1 MEKLNNIMRTIILC
15 ILTMSSIVFQAQ
27 NREPE
32 AKALLDQ
39 VSAKVNSYE
48 NMVLDFKYVLDNS
61 EENIHQETRG
71 DVTLVGDN
79 YLLNILGIT
88 RIFDGDKLIT
98 ISPEDEEVTI
108 SNYSKEEDKSISVSE
123 MLTFYE
129 NGYNYKMDIQQNI
142 RGRKI
147 QFIKL
152 SPIDSTTEI
161 KNILLGIDM
170 QTKHIY
176 KLIQID
182 SSGTSYTITVNS
194 FKTNQPISQNLFI
207 FDEEKYI
214 NQGYYI
220 NKLE

>member
-1 MEKLNNIMRTIILC
+1 MNFKTKIVVSIFSLFLTISNLK
-15 ILTMSSIVFQAQ
+15 AQ
-27 NREPE
+27 NTQS
-32 AKALLDQ
+32 LLSE
-39 VSAKVNSYE
+39 VSNKVKSYE
-48 NMVLDFKYVLDNS
+48 NIQIDFKYSL
-61 EENIHQETRG
+61 ENTRENVKQ
-71 DVTLVGDN
+71 DTRANITLKGDN
-79 YLLNILGIT
+79 YVLNMLGVT
-88 RIFDGDKLIT
+88 RIFDGKT
-98 ISPEDEEVTI
+98 IYTIVPEDEEVTI
-108 SNYSKEEDKSISVSE
+108 SDYSKEEDKSISVSE

-129 NGYNYKMDIQQNI
+129 KGYNYKMDIQQNI

-152 SPIDSTTEI
+152 SPIDSNTEI

-182 SSGTSYTITVNS
+182 SSGTNYTITVNS

-207 FDEEKYI
+207 FDEEKYT

>member
-1 MEKLNNIMRTIILC
+1 MNFKAKIIV
-15 ILTMSSIVFQAQ
+15 SIFSLFLMISNLKAQ
-27 NREPE
+27 NT
-32 AKALLDQ
+32 KSLLSE
-39 VSAKVNSYE
+39 VSNKVKSYE
-48 NMVLDFKYVLDNS
+48 NIQIDFKYSL
-61 EENIHQETRG
+61 ENTRENVKQ
-71 DVTLVGDN
+71 DTKANITLKGDN
-79 YLLNILGIT
+79 YVLNMLGVT
-88 RIFDGDKLIT
+88 RIFDGKT
-98 ISPEDEEVTI
+98 IYTIVPEDEEVTI
-108 SNYSKEEDKSISVSE
+108 SDYSKEEDKSISVSE

-129 NGYNYKMDIQQNI
+129 KGYNYKMDIQQNI
-142 RGRKI
+142 QGRKI

-152 SPIDSTTEI
+152 NPIDSNTEI

-176 KLIQID
+176 KLIQVD

-207 FDEEKYI
+207 FDEEKYT

>member
-1 MEKLNNIMRTIILC
+1 MKSMNFKTKTVVSIFLFLLTI
-15 ILTMSSIVFQAQ
+15 SSLKAQ
-27 NREPE
+27 NPQS
-32 AKALLDQ
+32 LLSE
-39 VSAKVNSYE
+39 VSNKVKNYE
-48 NMVLDFKYVLDNS
+48 NIQIDFKYSL
-61 EENIHQETRG
+61 ENTRENVKQ
-71 DVTLVGDN
+71 DTKANITLKGDN
-79 YLLNILGIT
+79 YVLNMLGVT
-88 RIFDGDKLIT
+88 RMFDGKT
-98 ISPEDEEVTI
+98 IYTIVPEDEEVTI
-108 SNYSKEEDKSISVSE
+108 SDYSKEEDKSISVSD

-152 SPIDSTTEI
+152 SPIDSSTEI

-207 FDEEKYI
+207 FDEEKYT

>member
-1 MEKLNNIMRTIILC
+1 MNFKAKIIVSIFSLFLM
-15 ILTMSSIVFQAQ
+15 ISSLKAQ
-27 NREPE
+27 NT
-32 AKALLDQ
+32 KSLLSE
-39 VSAKVNSYE
+39 VSNKVKSYE
-48 NMVLDFKYVLDNS
+48 NIQIDFKYSL
-61 EENIHQETRG
+61 ENTRENVKQ
-71 DVTLVGDN
+71 DTKANITLKGDN
-79 YLLNILGIT
+79 YVLNMLGVT
-88 RIFDGDKLIT
+88 RIFDGKT
-98 ISPEDEEVTI
+98 IYTIVPEDEEVTI
-108 SNYSKEEDKSISVSE
+108 SGYSKEEDKSISVSE

-129 NGYNYKMDIQQNI
+129 KGYNYKMDIQQNI

-152 SPIDSTTEI
+152 NPIDSNTEI

-176 KLIQID
+176 KLIQVD

-207 FDEEKYI
+207 FDEEKYT

>member
-1 MEKLNNIMRTIILC
+1 MNSKNFKTKIVVSIFSLFITI
-15 ILTMSSIVFQAQ
+15 SSLKAQ
-27 NREPE
+27 NIQS
-32 AKALLDQ
+32 LLSE
-39 VSAKVNSYE
+39 VSNKVKSYE
-48 NMVLDFKYVLDNS
+48 NIQIDFKYSL
-61 EENIHQETRG
+61 ENTRENVKQ
-71 DVTLVGDN
+71 DTRANITLKGDN
-79 YLLNILGIT
+79 YVLNMLGVT
-88 RIFDGDKLIT
+88 RIFDGKT
-98 ISPEDEEVTI
+98 IYTIVPEDEEVTI
-108 SNYSKEEDKSISVSE
+108 SDYSKEEDKSISVSE

-129 NGYNYKMDIQQNI
+129 KGYNYKMDIQQNI

-152 SPIDSTTEI
+152 SPIDSNTEI

-207 FDEEKYI
+207 FDKEKYI

>member
-1 MEKLNNIMRTIILC
+1 MNSMNFKAKIIVSIFSLFLM
-15 ILTMSSIVFQAQ
+15 ISSLKAQ
-27 NREPE
+27 NTQS
-32 AKALLDQ
+32 LLSE
-39 VSAKVNSYE
+39 VSNKVKSYE
-48 NMVLDFKYVLDNS
+48 NIQIDFKYSL
-61 EENIHQETRG
+61 ENTRENVKQ
-71 DVTLVGDN
+71 DTRANITLKGDN
-79 YLLNILGIT
+79 YVLNMLGVT
-88 RIFDGDKLIT
+88 RIFDGKT
-98 ISPEDEEVTI
+98 IYTIVPEDEEVTI

-152 SPIDSTTEI
+152 SPIDSNTEI

-207 FDEEKYI
+207 FDEEKYV

>member
-1 MEKLNNIMRTIILC
+1 MNFKTKIVVSIFSLFLTI
-15 ILTMSSIVFQAQ
+15 SSLKAQ
-27 NREPE
+27 NVQS
-32 AKALLDQ
+32 LLSE
-39 VSAKVNSYE
+39 VSNKVKSYE
-48 NMVLDFKYVLDNS
+48 NIQIDFKYSL
-61 EENIHQETRG
+61 ENTRENVKQ
-71 DVTLVGDN
+71 DTRANITLKGDN
-79 YLLNILGIT
+79 YVLNMLGVT
-88 RIFDGDKLIT
+88 RIFDGKT
-98 ISPEDEEVTI
+98 IYTIVPEDEEVTI
-108 SNYSKEEDKSISVSE
+108 SNYSKEDDKSISVSE

>member
-1 MEKLNNIMRTIILC
+1 MNSMNFKTKIVVSIFSLFLTI
-15 ILTMSSIVFQAQ
+15 SSLKAQ
-27 NREPE
+27 NIQS
-32 AKALLDQ
+32 LLSE
-39 VSAKVNSYE
+39 VSNKVKSYE
-48 NMVLDFKYVLDNS
+48 NIQIDFKYSL
-61 EENIHQETRG
+61 ENTRENVKQ
-71 DVTLVGDN
+71 DTRANITLKGDN
-79 YLLNILGIT
+79 YVLNMLGVT
-88 RIFDGDKLIT
+88 RIFDGKT
-98 ISPEDEEVTI
+98 IYTIVPEDEEVTI
-108 SNYSKEEDKSISVSE
+108 SNYSKEDDKSISVSE

>member
-1 MEKLNNIMRTIILC
+1 MNFKTKIVVSIFSLFLTI
-15 ILTMSSIVFQAQ
+15 SSLKAQ
-27 NREPE
+27 NVQS
-32 AKALLDQ
+32 LLSE
-39 VSAKVNSYE
+39 VSNKVKSYE
-48 NMVLDFKYVLDNS
+48 NIQIDFKYSL
-61 EENIHQETRG
+61 ENTRENVKQ
-71 DVTLVGDN
+71 DTRANITLKGDN
-79 YLLNILGIT
+79 YVLNMLGVT
-88 RIFDGDKLIT
+88 RIFDGKT
-98 ISPEDEEVTI
+98 IYTIVPEDEEVTI

-182 SSGTSYTITVNS
+182 SSGTNYTITVNS

-207 FDEEKYI
+207 FNEEKYI

>member
-1 MEKLNNIMRTIILC
+1 MNFKTKIVVSIFSFFLTI
-15 ILTMSSIVFQAQ
+15 SSLKAQ
-27 NREPE
+27 NTQS
-32 AKALLDQ
+32 LLSE
-39 VSAKVNSYE
+39 VSNKVKSYE
-48 NMVLDFKYVLDNS
+48 NIQIDFKYSL
-61 EENIHQETRG
+61 ENTRENVKQ
-71 DVTLVGDN
+71 DTRANITLKGDN
-79 YLLNILGIT
+79 YVLNMLGVT
-88 RIFDGDKLIT
+88 RIFDGKT
-98 ISPEDEEVTI
+98 IYTIVPEDEEVTI
-108 SNYSKEEDKSISVSE
+108 SNYSKKEDKSISVSE

-129 NGYNYKMDIQQNI
+129 NGYTYKMDIQQNI

-152 SPIDSTTEI
+152 SPIDSNTEI

-207 FDEEKYI
+207 FDEEKYV

>member
-1 MEKLNNIMRTIILC
+1 MNFKTKIVVSIFSLFLTISNLKAQSIQSLLN
-15 ILTMSSIVFQAQ
+15 
-27 NREPE
+27 E
-32 AKALLDQ
+32 
-39 VSAKVNSYE
+39 VSNKVKSYE
-48 NMVLDFKYVLDNS
+48 NIQIDFKYSL
-61 EENIHQETRG
+61 ENTRENVKQ
-71 DVTLVGDN
+71 DTRANITLKGDN
-79 YLLNILGIT
+79 YVLNMLGVT
-88 RIFDGDKLIT
+88 RIFDGKT
-98 ISPEDEEVTI
+98 IYTIVPEDEEVTI
-108 SNYSKEEDKSISVSE
+108 SNYSKKEDKSISVSE

-129 NGYNYKMDIQQNI
+129 NGYTYKMDIQQNI

-182 SSGTSYTITVNS
+182 SSGTNYTITVNS

>member
-1 MEKLNNIMRTIILC
+1 MNFKAKIIVSIFSLFLM
-15 ILTMSSIVFQAQ
+15 ISSLKAQ
-27 NREPE
+27 NT
-32 AKALLDQ
+32 KSLLSE
-39 VSAKVNSYE
+39 VSNKVKSYE
-48 NMVLDFKYVLDNS
+48 NIQIDFKYSL
-61 EENIHQETRG
+61 ENTRENVKQ
-71 DVTLVGDN
+71 DTKANFTLKGDN
-79 YLLNILGIT
+79 YVLNMLGVT
-88 RIFDGDKLIT
+88 RIFDGKT
-98 ISPEDEEVTI
+98 IYTIVPEDEEVTI
-108 SNYSKEEDKSISVSE
+108 SDYSKEEDKSISVSE

-129 NGYNYKMDIQQNI
+129 KGYNYKMDIQQNI

-152 SPIDSTTEI
+152 NPIDSNTEI

-176 KLIQID
+176 KLIQVD

-207 FDEEKYI
+207 FDEEKYT

>member
-1 MEKLNNIMRTIILC
+1 MKSMNFKTKIVVSIFSLFLTFSNLKAQSIQSLLN
-15 ILTMSSIVFQAQ
+15 
-27 NREPE
+27 E
-32 AKALLDQ
+32 
-39 VSAKVNSYE
+39 VSNKVKSYE
-48 NMVLDFKYVLDNS
+48 NIQIDFKYSL
-61 EENIHQETRG
+61 ENTRENVKQ
-71 DVTLVGDN
+71 DTRANITLKGDN
-79 YLLNILGIT
+79 YVLNMLGVT
-88 RIFDGDKLIT
+88 RIFDGKT
-98 ISPEDEEVTI
+98 IYTIVPEDEEVTI

-207 FDEEKYI
+207 FDEERYI

>member
-1 MEKLNNIMRTIILC
+1 MNFKAKIIVSIFSLFLM
-15 ILTMSSIVFQAQ
+15 ISSLKAQ
-27 NREPE
+27 NT
-32 AKALLDQ
+32 KSLLSE
-39 VSAKVNSYE
+39 VSNKVKSYE
-48 NMVLDFKYVLDNS
+48 NIQIDFKYSL
-61 EENIHQETRG
+61 ENTRENVKQ
-71 DVTLVGDN
+71 DTKANITLKGDN
-79 YLLNILGIT
+79 YVLNMLGVT
-88 RIFDGDKLIT
+88 RIFDGKT
-98 ISPEDEEVTI
+98 IYTIVPEDEEVTI
-108 SNYSKEEDKSISVSE
+108 SDYSKEEDKSISVSE

-129 NGYNYKMDIQQNI
+129 KGYNYKMDIQQNI
-142 RGRKI
+142 QGRKI

-152 SPIDSTTEI
+152 NPIDSNTEI

-176 KLIQID
+176 KLIQVD

-207 FDEEKYI
+207 FDEEKYT

>member
-1 MEKLNNIMRTIILC
+1 MNSKIFKTKIVVSIFSLFITI
-15 ILTMSSIVFQAQ
+15 SSLKAQ
-27 NREPE
+27 NIQS
-32 AKALLDQ
+32 LLSE
-39 VSAKVNSYE
+39 VSNKVKSYE
-48 NMVLDFKYVLDNS
+48 NIQIDFKYSL
-61 EENIHQETRG
+61 ENTRENVKQ
-71 DVTLVGDN
+71 DTRANITLKGDN
-79 YLLNILGIT
+79 YVLNMLGVT
-88 RIFDGDKLIT
+88 RIFDGKT
-98 ISPEDEEVTI
+98 IYTIVPEDEEVTI
-108 SNYSKEEDKSISVSE
+108 SNYSKEDDKSISVSE

-152 SPIDSTTEI
+152 SPIDSNTEI

-182 SSGTSYTITVNS
+182 SSGTNYTITVNS

>member
-1 MEKLNNIMRTIILC
+1 MNFKAKIIVSIFSLFLM
-15 ILTMSSIVFQAQ
+15 ISSLKAQ
-27 NREPE
+27 NTQS
-32 AKALLDQ
+32 LLSE
-39 VSAKVNSYE
+39 VSNKVKSYE
-48 NMVLDFKYVLDNS
+48 NIQIDFKYSL
-61 EENIHQETRG
+61 ENTRENVKQ
-71 DVTLVGDN
+71 DTRANITLKGDN
-79 YLLNILGIT
+79 YVLNMLGVT
-88 RIFDGDKLIT
+88 RIFDGKT
-98 ISPEDEEVTI
+98 IYTIVPEDEEVTI

-152 SPIDSTTEI
+152 SPIDSNTEI

>member
-1 MEKLNNIMRTIILC
+1 MNSKNFKTKIVVSIFSLFITI
-15 ILTMSSIVFQAQ
+15 SSLKAQ
-27 NREPE
+27 NIQS
-32 AKALLDQ
+32 LLSE
-39 VSAKVNSYE
+39 VSNKVKSYE
-48 NMVLDFKYVLDNS
+48 NIQIDFKYSL
-61 EENIHQETRG
+61 ENTRENVKQ
-71 DVTLVGDN
+71 DTRANITLKGDN
-79 YLLNILGIT
+79 YVLNMLGVT
-88 RIFDGDKLIT
+88 RIFDGKT
-98 ISPEDEEVTI
+98 IYTIVPEDEEVTI
-108 SNYSKEEDKSISVSE
+108 SNYSKEDDKSISVSE

-152 SPIDSTTEI
+152 SPIDSNTEI

-207 FDEEKYI
+207 FDKEKYI

>member
-1 MEKLNNIMRTIILC
+1 MNSMNFKTKIVVSIFSLFLTFSNLKAQSIQSLLN
-15 ILTMSSIVFQAQ
+15 
-27 NREPE
+27 E
-32 AKALLDQ
+32 
-39 VSAKVNSYE
+39 VSNKVKSYE
-48 NMVLDFKYVLDNS
+48 NIQIDFKYSL
-61 EENIHQETRG
+61 ENTRENVKQ
-71 DVTLVGDN
+71 DTRANITLKGDN
-79 YLLNILGIT
+79 YVLNMLGVT
-88 RIFDGDKLIT
+88 RIFDGKT
-98 ISPEDEEVTI
+98 IYTIVPEDEEVTI

>member
-1 MEKLNNIMRTIILC
+1 MNFKAKIIV
-15 ILTMSSIVFQAQ
+15 SIFSLFLMICSLKAQ
-27 NREPE
+27 NT
-32 AKALLDQ
+32 KSLLSE
-39 VSAKVNSYE
+39 VSNKVKSYE
-48 NMVLDFKYVLDNS
+48 NIQIDFKYSL
-61 EENIHQETRG
+61 ENTRENVKQ
-71 DVTLVGDN
+71 DTKANITLKGDN
-79 YLLNILGIT
+79 YVLNMLGVT
-88 RIFDGDKLIT
+88 RIFDGKT
-98 ISPEDEEVTI
+98 IYTIVPEDEEVTI
-108 SNYSKEEDKSISVSE
+108 SDYSKEEDKSISVSE

-129 NGYNYKMDIQQNI
+129 KGYNYKMDIQQNI

-152 SPIDSTTEI
+152 NPIDSNTEI

-176 KLIQID
+176 KLIQVD

-207 FDEEKYI
+207 FDEEKYTK
-214 NQGYYI
+214 QGYYI

>member
-1 MEKLNNIMRTIILC
+1 MNFKTKIVVSIFSLFLTI
-15 ILTMSSIVFQAQ
+15 SSLKAQ
-27 NREPE
+27 NIQS
-32 AKALLDQ
+32 LLSE
-39 VSAKVNSYE
+39 VSNKVKSYE
-48 NMVLDFKYVLDNS
+48 NIQIDFKYSL
-61 EENIHQETRG
+61 ENTRENVKQ
-71 DVTLVGDN
+71 DTRANITLKGDN
-79 YLLNILGIT
+79 YVLNMLGVT
-88 RIFDGDKLIT
+88 RIFDGKT
-98 ISPEDEEVTI
+98 IYTIVPEDEEVTI
-108 SNYSKEEDKSISVSE
+108 SNYSKEDDKSISVSE

>member
-1 MEKLNNIMRTIILC
+1 MNFKAKIIVSIFSLFLM
-15 ILTMSSIVFQAQ
+15 ISSLKAQ
-27 NREPE
+27 NT
-32 AKALLDQ
+32 KSLLSE
-39 VSAKVNSYE
+39 VSNKVKSYE
-48 NMVLDFKYVLDNS
+48 NIQIDFKYSL
-61 EENIHQETRG
+61 ENTRENVKQ
-71 DVTLVGDN
+71 DTRANITLKGDN
-79 YLLNILGIT
+79 YVLNMLGVT
-88 RIFDGDKLIT
+88 RIFDGKT
-98 ISPEDEEVTI
+98 IYTIVPEDEEVTI
-108 SNYSKEEDKSISVSE
+108 SDYSKEEDKSISVSE

-129 NGYNYKMDIQQNI
+129 KGYNYKMDIQQNI

-152 SPIDSTTEI
+152 NPIDSNTEI

-207 FDEEKYI
+207 FDEEKYT

>member
-1 MEKLNNIMRTIILC
+1 MNSMNFKAKIIVSIFSLFLM
-15 ILTMSSIVFQAQ
+15 ISSLKAQ
-27 NREPE
+27 NT
-32 AKALLDQ
+32 KSLLSE
-39 VSAKVNSYE
+39 VSNKVKSYE
-48 NMVLDFKYVLDNS
+48 NIQIDFKYSL
-61 EENIHQETRG
+61 ENTRENVKQ
-71 DVTLVGDN
+71 DTKANITLKGDN
-79 YLLNILGIT
+79 YVLNMLGVT
-88 RIFDGDKLIT
+88 RIFDGKT
-98 ISPEDEEVTI
+98 IYTIVPEDEEVTI
-108 SNYSKEEDKSISVSE
+108 SDYSKEEDKSISVSE

-129 NGYNYKMDIQQNI
+129 KGYNYKMDIQQNI

-152 SPIDSTTEI
+152 NPIDSNTEI

-176 KLIQID
+176 KLIQVD

-207 FDEEKYI
+207 FDEEKYT

>member
-1 MEKLNNIMRTIILC
+1 MKSMNFKTKTVVSIFLFLLTI
-15 ILTMSSIVFQAQ
+15 SSLKAQ
-27 NREPE
+27 NPQS
-32 AKALLDQ
+32 LLNE
-39 VSAKVNSYE
+39 VSNKVKNYE
-48 NMVLDFKYVLDNS
+48 NIQIDFKYSL
-61 EENIHQETRG
+61 ENTRENVKQ
-71 DVTLVGDN
+71 DTRANITLKGDN
-79 YLLNILGIT
+79 YVLNMLGAS
-88 RIFDGDKLIT
+88 RMFDGKT
-98 ISPEDEEVTI
+98 IYTIVPEDEEVTI
-108 SNYSKEEDKSISVSE
+108 SSYSKEEDKSISVSD

-129 NGYNYKMDIQQNI
+129 NGYNYKMDIQQNV

-147 QFIKL
+147 QFLKL
-152 SPIDSTTEI
+152 SPIDSNTEI

-194 FKTNQPISQNLFI
+194 FKTNQPISKNLFI
-207 FDEEKYI
+207 FDEEKYT